1 LDITTHLLHTNHK
14 PYIRCICGHSLG
26 FCHVCLCSAVCW
38 AGLTCNL
45 VVAQVLLVG
54 FDNEGEYW
62 IAKNSWGTA
71 FADKGFFCIAFG
83 VSGVG
88 SFGDTYGLTW
98 EPVMQPAQQAEL
110 TPVPGRP
117 ACFWYTGR
125 PWDFVSRVAN
135 RFRLPIGQVLLDNR
149 GVIPDPRQSLGGV
162 KLVLCDI
169 EPGLVPPPTELQA
182 LLQFKQQVDPDGQLQ
197 DWQPSGSSASTN
209 NTSPAHCRYGAFH
222 EGIEGCCGV
231 LPAPAL

>member
-1 LDITTHLLHTNHK
+1 MSLL
-14 PYIRCICGHSLG
+14 
-26 FCHVCLCSAVCW
+26 
-38 AGLTCNL
+38 
-45 VVAQVLLVG
+45 QVLLVG

-71 FADKGFFCIAFG
+71 FADKGFFRIAFG

-98 EPVMQPAQQAEL
+98 EPVMPPPQQAEL

-125 PWDFVSRVAN
+125 PWDFLSRVAN

-149 GVIPDPRQSLGGV
+149 AVITDPRQNLGGV

-169 EPGLVPPPTELQA
+169 EPGLVPPATELQA
-182 LLQFKQQVDPDGQLQ
+182 LLQFKQQVDPDNLLSG
-197 DWQPSGSSASTN
+197 WQPGGPLVAAGNASL
-209 NTSPAHCRYGAFH
+209 AHCR
-222 EGIEGCCGV
+222 
-231 LPAPAL
+231 

>member
-1 LDITTHLLHTNHK
+1 M
-14 PYIRCICGHSLG
+14 
-26 FCHVCLCSAVCW
+26 V
-38 AGLTCNL
+38 L
-45 VVAQVLLVG
+45 VVLQVLLVG

-71 FADKGFFCIAFG
+71 FADKGFFRIAFG

-98 EPVMQPAQQAEL
+98 EPVMPPPQQAEL

-135 RFRLPIGQVLLDNR
+135 RFKLPIGQVLLDNR
-149 GVIPDPRQSLGGV
+149 AVITDPRQSLAGA

-182 LLQFKQQVDPDGQLQ
+182 LLQFKQQVDPDNTLD
-197 DWQPSGSSASTN
+197 DWT
-209 NTSPAHCRYGAFH
+209 PATTPGPEANLSLVHCR
-222 EGIEGCCGV
+222 
-231 LPAPAL
+231 